1 LISMKF
7 TEILKRNRELSLKP
21 AGNEYAIG
29 LISNITISQLKE
41 VLELTLREG
50 GINADVVVGDY
61 DAIVQDSSRFSES
74 HAVLVF
80 WEAVNLVED
89 LHGKAYLMPSED
101 LDALAERVVSEMDFV
116 LRNLKSTPLVL
127 INRFSSALF
136 YADPLREGPLS
147 NLCKRLNEALES
159 KVASNQIIVDLDAV
173 LAKVSLGASVDFRQF
188 QSSKAL
194 YSFEFF
200 KAYAEAVK
208 PAFMAV
214 TGRAKKVLALDCDNT
229 LWGGIVGEDTYSDIQ
244 MSDATLKGNVFREVQ
259 TILRGLRKEGVLLA
273 LCSKNNPSD
282 VDKVLSE
289 HPDMVLKEDDLVA
302 KRVNWQDKATNL
314 RELATELNL
323 GLDSF
328 VFLDDSAFEVGLIQ
342 KELPQVKCV
351 QVPQNL
357 SEYPALMR
365 ELRRE
370 FLTLSKTAEDQR
382 KTEMYR
388 QDQRRKDQASQFKSI
403 DEYLASLGLKLTI
416 FWGTQIPVSRA
427 AQMTQKTN
435 QFNLTTRR
443 YTEADIQRMLIDP
456 AYTLGVF
463 SVADRYGDYGV
474 TGMIII
480 RQDKDSPG
488 SAVIDSFLM
497 SCRVIGRN
505 VEYAFFDEVVHTL
518 RAGGINNLRGE
529 YLATDKNNQVE
540 RFYDK
545 FGFELT
551 FDTDKGR
558 EYKICLQN
566 YKPQYIQYIETHQPN
581 H

>member
-1 LISMKF
+1 MISMKF